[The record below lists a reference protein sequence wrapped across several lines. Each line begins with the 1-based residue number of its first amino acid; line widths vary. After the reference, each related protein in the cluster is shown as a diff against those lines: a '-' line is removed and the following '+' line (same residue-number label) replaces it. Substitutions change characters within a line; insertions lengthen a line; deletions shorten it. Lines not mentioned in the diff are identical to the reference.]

1 MKHGMGS
8 TIAACLLACILA
20 GCSYTRGPDER
31 TDDGLVR
38 VPSRAAGGVYRA
50 PGHSFTPYKRVIL
63 EPPTIEFIKGWRK
76 EHEEVSDAEIVRLL
90 SESVK
95 LFREEFTR
103 ILIDEGPYE
112 FADEPGDD
120 VLLIVPRVVDLDIPA
135 PDAGG
140 TPGVKQYTPGPVKM
154 QVVGEMRDASTNQL
168 VARVIIFEGQSRYGM
183 YELRQANRATNA
195 HEMRLAFSKWS
206 RMALEALNG
215 AKADKPR

>member
-1 MKHGMGS
+1 MKHGMGLTS
-8 TIAACLLACILA
+8 AACLLACLLA
-20 GCSYTRGPDER
+20 GCGHTRGPDER

-50 PGHSFTPYKRVIL
+50 PGANFTAYKRVIL
-63 EPPTIEFIKGWRK
+63 EPPTIEFIKDWRK
-76 EHEEVSDAEIVRLL
+76 EHKDVSDAEIVRIL

-103 ILIDEGPYE
+103 ILIEEGPYE

-120 VLLIVPRVVDLDIPA
+120 VLLVVTRIVDLDIPA

-154 QVVGEMRDASTNQL
+154 QVVGEFRDASTNQL
-168 VARVIIFEGQSRYGM
+168 VGRVIIFEGQERYGM
-183 YELRQANRATNA
+183 YDLRLANRATNA
-195 HEMRLAFSKWS
+195 HEMRLGFSKWS
-206 RMALEALNG
+206 RMALEALNV
-215 AKADKPR
+215 AKAGKPL